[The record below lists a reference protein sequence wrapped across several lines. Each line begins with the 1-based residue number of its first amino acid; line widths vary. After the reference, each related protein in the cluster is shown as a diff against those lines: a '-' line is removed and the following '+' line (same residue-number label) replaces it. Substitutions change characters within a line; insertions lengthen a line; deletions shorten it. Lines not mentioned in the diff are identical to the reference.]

1 MSSLAIS
8 PSGRPMQFALRLFPW
23 LIAASA
29 ALSAQTLQQPDTTF
43 SDGSNK
49 VACYKQLDLTILSVI
64 MVSSTSSLPGTF
76 NPSRP
81 WPGRTISDS

>member
-49 VACYKQLDLTILSVI
+49 VACYKQLMAKRLLSQTVA
-64 MVSSTSSLPGTF
+64 TH
-76 NPSRP
+76 RK
-81 WPGRTISDS
+81 